1 MSITYSSFFPP
12 TQLGVAA
19 VTLFTAPTSP
29 TSTLLRGGRLRFTN
43 TTGAAVTVTAYAVP
57 LAGTA
62 SASNAFLSAKT
73 IAANDFLDVDIPILG
88 PGGFVQALAS
98 AATSITAHMISGS
111 YFS

>member
-12 TQLGVAA
+12 AQLGTSAA
-19 VTLFTAPTSP
+19 TLFTAPTSP
-29 TSTLLRGGRLRFTN
+29 TSTLLRGGRIRFVN
-43 TTGAAVTVTAYAVP
+43 TTAGAVTVTAYAVP

-62 SASNAFLSAKT
+62 SASNAFVSGKT
-73 IAANDFLDVDIPILG
+73 IAANDFLDVDVPIIG